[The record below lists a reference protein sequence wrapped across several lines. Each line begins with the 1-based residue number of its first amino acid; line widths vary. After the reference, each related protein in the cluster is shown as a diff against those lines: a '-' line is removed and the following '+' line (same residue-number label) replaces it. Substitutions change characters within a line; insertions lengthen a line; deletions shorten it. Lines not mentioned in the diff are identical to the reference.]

1 MHYLILIAAIAALV
15 WVLADKL
22 WTRTRHLALRQ
33 AQGEHALSPAQ
44 VHRLQRL
51 GIIELR
57 VFDGGPAAAGR
68 LLQHTRT
75 ELGEAESLLHAQ
87 DKSAHHGRAMVRR
100 TEAGYEL
107 RLSQQLAAQPPEVVQ
122 TYVEAMLHTAAQGV
136 ATQRRCQRGQAATVA
151 S

>member
-1 MHYLILIAAIAALV
+1 MHYLLLIAAIAALV

-22 WTRTRHLALRQ
+22 WTRTRHLALRL

-44 VHRLQRL
+44 VQRLQRL

-75 ELGEAESLLHAQ
+75 ELGETESLFHAQ
-87 DKSAHHGRAMVRR
+87 DGAPHGRAMVRR

-107 RLSQQLAAQPPEVVQ
+107 RLAKQLQALPPDVVQ
-122 TYVEAMLHTAAQGV
+122 ACVEAMLHTAAQGV